1 MNEYELYT
9 VEDYIYMTGS
19 HMTVIRNIY
28 ECNGLY
34 YITWYGNKIQV
45 EHTDFGTWQT
55 VEQY

>member
-1 MNEYELYT
+1 MKEYKCQET
-9 VEDYIYMTGS
+9 IYMTGS
-19 HMTVIRNIY
+19 KTHVHRNIY
-28 ECNGLY
+28 EQDGLY